1 MKKIP
6 KTKSA
11 SKSLSGI
18 FVHHGALHHALN
30 VPANE
35 RIPAKKLAAAR
46 KGKYGPRVERE
57 ADLAKTYAKHR
68 PGKTG
73 TGKYLKGKAPKRK
86 K

>member
-1 MKKIP
+1 MKVPK

-11 SKSLSGI
+11 SKALSGI

-46 KGKYGPRVERE
+46 KGKDGPKVQRE
-57 ADLAKTYAKHR
+57 ANLAKTFAAHR
-68 PGKTG
+68 KGKTG
-73 TGKYLKGKAPKRK
+73 TGKYLKGKSPKGK
-86 K
+86 

>member
-6 KTKSA
+6 KTHSA

-30 VPANE
+30 VPMSE

-46 KGKYGPRVERE
+46 AGKDGPKVRRE
-57 ADLAKTYAKHR
+57 ADLAKTFAKHR

-73 TGKYLKGKAPKRK
+73 TGKYLKGKAPKK